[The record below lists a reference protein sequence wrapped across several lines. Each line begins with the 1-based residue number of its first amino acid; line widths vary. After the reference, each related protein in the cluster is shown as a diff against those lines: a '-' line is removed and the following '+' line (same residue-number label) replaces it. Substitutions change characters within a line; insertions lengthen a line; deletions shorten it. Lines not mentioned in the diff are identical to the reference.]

1 MSRSYHQ
8 NYSRISKTMLGHFAK
23 SPADFARYYVYQT
36 ETPPSP
42 KRQMVIGSAIHAI
55 LLERT
60 PIEVAVKVYPASCL
74 KSDGSLNGKPAA
86 SFREDNPEAFCMK
99 EADALI
105 VQSACDA
112 VMEHELGELIDHP
125 DAVFELPQEWTCPIT
140 GIDCRLMADFYIA
153 FDDYVLAYDLK
164 TTEDI
169 YPAGVKRTAKTLKY
183 WLQDAHYSSG
193 LETIFGKPV
202 KFRFLFLEI
211 NHPNRIAPWEYEPR
225 SREICKSAYVR
236 LMERLKACRDANYW
250 PDEWTQQVNHF
261 VVNPWEVDEATEDAE
276 VEYVAED

>member
-1 MSRSYHQ
+1 MSKSYHQ

-23 SPADFARYYVYQT
+23 SPADFARYYVHQT
-36 ETPPSP
+36 ESPPSP

-55 LLERT
+55 LLERA
-60 PIEVAVKVYPASCL
+60 PIEVVVKVYPQSCL

-86 SFREDNPEAFCMK
+86 SFREDNPESYCMK
-99 EADALI
+99 ATDALI
-105 VQSACDA
+105 VQSACDS
-112 VMEHELGELIDHP
+112 VMDHELGELIDHP
-125 DAVFELPQEWTCPIT
+125 DAVFELPQEWTCQLT
-140 GIDCRLMADFYIA
+140 GIDCRLMADFFI
-153 FDDYVLAYDLK
+153 DMGDCILAYDLK

-169 YPAGVKRTAKTLKY
+169 YPTGVKRTAKTLKY

-202 KFRFLFLEI
+202 KFRFWFLEI
-211 NHPNRIAPWEYEPR
+211 DSPNRIAPWEYEPR
-225 SREICKSAYVR
+225 SREICKAAYVR
-236 LMERLKACRDANYW
+236 LMERLKTCRDANYW